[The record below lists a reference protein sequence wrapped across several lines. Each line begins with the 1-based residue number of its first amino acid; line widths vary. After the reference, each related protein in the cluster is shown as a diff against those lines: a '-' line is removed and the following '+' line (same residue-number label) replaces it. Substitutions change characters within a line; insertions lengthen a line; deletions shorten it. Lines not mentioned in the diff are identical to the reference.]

1 MVRPACGGLTI
12 LSKIEGLMSTETSY
26 DSILGKLALE
36 QGLCTEEELQHSFKE
51 LQARRQIHPVM
62 LADIMIDLGYVTPAQ
77 LDRLKA
83 RIKETKAVPEQ
94 IPGYQII
101 GKLGKGAMAV
111 VYKAKQVSLDRIVA
125 IKILPKQFSENPE
138 YVTRF
143 YKEGKAAAKLNHNNI
158 VQAIDVGEAG
168 GYHYFVMEYV
178 EGKTLYEDLAA
189 GKIFSEQEALDI
201 VIQVAKALKH
211 AHDNGLIHRDVK
223 PKNIMMN
230 KEGVVKLADMGL
242 ARQTSD
248 IEAAQSEAGKAYG
261 TPYYISPEQIRG
273 EISIDGRADI
283 YGLGATFYHMV
294 TGRVP
299 FMANDPSEVMKKHLR
314 QELVPPDH
322 INTSLSNGVSEVIE
336 VMMAKRKEDRYN
348 NAEDLLADLQ
358 AVQAGQLPLRAH
370 KKFDV
375 SMLKKLEEGSEVQEI
390 PETVDI
396 EQEKTITNYRIAILL
411 LSLVAA
417 ASILGFIILSIKSC
431 SA

>member
-12 LSKIEGLMSTETSY
+12 LSKVEGLMSTETSY

-36 QGLCTEEELQHSFKE
+36 QGLCTEEELQHSLKE
-51 LQARRQIHPVM
+51 LQVRRQIHPVM

-77 LDRLKA
+77 LERLRA

-201 VIQVAKALKH
+201 VIQVAKALGH

-273 EISIDGRADI
+273 EINIDGRADI

-358 AVQAGQLPLRAH
+358 AVRAGQLPLWAH

-375 SMLKKLEEGSEVQEI
+375 SMLKKLEEGSEVQEM